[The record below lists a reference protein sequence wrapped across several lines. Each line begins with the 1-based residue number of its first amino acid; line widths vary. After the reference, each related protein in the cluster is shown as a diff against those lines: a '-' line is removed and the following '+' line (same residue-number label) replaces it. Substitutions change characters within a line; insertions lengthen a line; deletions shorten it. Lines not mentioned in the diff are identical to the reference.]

1 MPIGKSHLTPHTS
14 SFTQTE
20 EAHESNN
27 CISKFYRENIS
38 QNGKY
43 TDMNFATYI
52 AYSMPIAVINLFL
65 VWIILGGFYL
75 GRPKANIN
83 NNTPSTST
91 DDEVIEDEDTTSD
104 THVAKLLQRKLDE
117 LGKMSFHE
125 IVVIL
130 LITIA
135 VILWLFRDPRV
146 IPGWRSLF
154 PSTYPAIGDSTVA
167 VAVLLLMFIIP
178 KKLEYFRGGKHREFV
193 SSVEFGNQTFFH

>member
-1 MPIGKSHLTPHTS
+1 MP
-14 SFTQTE
+14 E
-20 EAHESNN
+20 EAHESNS

-65 VWIILGGFYL
+65 VWIILGAFYL
-75 GRPKANIN
+75 GRPKVNSS
-83 NNTPSTST
+83 NNTPPT
-91 DDEVIEDEDTTSD
+91 DDEVIAEDTTSD
-104 THVAKLLQRKLDE
+104 NHVAKLLQRKLDE

-130 LITIA
+130 LIAIA

-146 IPGWRSLF
+146 IPGWSSLF
-154 PSTYPAIGDSTVA
+154 PDSYPRIGDSTVA

-178 KKLEYFRGGKHREFV
+178 KKLEYFRGGRPIEFV
-193 SSVEFGNQTFFH
+193 SSVEFGNRTFLN